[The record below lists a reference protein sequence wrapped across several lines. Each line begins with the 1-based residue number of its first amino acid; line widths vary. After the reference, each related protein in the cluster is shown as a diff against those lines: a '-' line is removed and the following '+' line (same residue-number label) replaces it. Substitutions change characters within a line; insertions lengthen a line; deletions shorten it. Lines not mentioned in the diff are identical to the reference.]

1 MPNILLAAPAAEPL
15 TLAEAKAYLRV
26 EHADDDALI
35 AALIAGARGHV
46 EARTRRGL
54 ITQGWRIV
62 RDGWPADGRVAA
74 PLAPLRQVTAARVYD
89 PDGLAHALDLQAF
102 IVEPETIAV
111 VPWSI
116 AQPGRIAAGIEI
128 DVTVGYGPAA
138 ADIPEPLRQ
147 AVRLLLAHWYEN
159 RGVVARETA
168 PLPSTVDALL
178 APYRVLAL

>member
-35 AALIAGARGHV
+35 AALIAGARAHV

-54 ITQGWRIV
+54 ITQSWRIV
-62 RDGWPADGRVAA
+62 RDAWPPDGRVPA

-89 PDGLAHALDLQAF
+89 AGGVARALDLQAF

-111 VPWSI
+111 APWSI
-116 AQPGRIAAGIEI
+116 APPGRIAAGIEI
-128 DVTVGYGPAA
+128 DVSIGYGPAA
-138 ADIPEPLRQ
+138 ADVPEPLRH

-159 RGVVARETA
+159 RGVVAREGA
-168 PLPSTVDALL
+168 PIPSTLDALL
-178 APYRVLAL
+178 APHRVLAL